1 MEYDYVVVGAG
12 TAGSVLAA
20 RLSEDQGVSVLLLEA
35 GGAGAPEFIA
45 HPPAW
50 PRLLGTSRNWRER
63 TAEQASTGTSIPL
76 ARGRGLGGSSAINA
90 MVFTRGHR
98 SSYDAWAAKGWSFGD
113 LLPYLKRS
121 ERAPGRDPRWR
132 GQSGPL
138 AVVPA
143 AEPNPVLEACL
154 EAAVEAGHREAADIS
169 SGLEEGFGWPDLNIV
184 AGRRQSADDAYLA
197 PAFGRGNLRV
207 ETDALVHRVLVERD
221 RCAGVTYTAAGEQVT
236 VRAAREVVLTAG
248 AIGTPHLLLRSGIGP
263 SEHLR
268 EMGVEVVHDLPGV
281 GSNLQDH
288 VMAGLVYTPARPIPT
303 PRNNHGEALGL
314 LRGPDARDGPD
325 LQIIFVD
332 VPSHSPALGGPSRG
346 YTIRVSLMRPHSRG
360 TVRLASASPAA
371 PAVIDPGYYSDAR
384 DLTTMVAGLQAA
396 REIGRARALD
406 GWRGGEV
413 LPGVEVRD
421 RRALRAYLRAGLASY
436 FHPAGTC
443 AIGAVVDEELRV
455 HGIEGLRVADASVMP
470 SIVSGNTNATVY
482 GIAERAAELI
492 TSTAH
497 R

>member
-20 RLSEDQGVSVLLLEA
+20 RLSEDPGASVLLLEA
-35 GGAGAPEFIA
+35 GGAGAP
-45 HPPAW
+45 AW
-50 PRLLGTSRNWRER
+50 PRLLGTSRNWGER

-76 ARGRGLGGSSAINA
+76 ARGRGLGGSSALNA

-98 SSYDAWAAKGWSFGD
+98 SSYDAWTAKGWGFDD

-121 ERAPGRDPRWR
+121 ERAPGRDARWR

-138 AVVPA
+138 TVAPA
-143 AEPNPVLEACL
+143 AEPNPVLEACM
-154 EAAVEAGHREAADIS
+154 EAAVEAGHRRADDIS
-169 SGLEEGFGWPDLNIV
+169 SGLEEGFGWPDLNI
-184 AGRRQSADDAYLA
+184 AGGRRQSAADAYLA
-197 PAFGRGNLRV
+197 PASGRGNLRV
-207 ETDALVHRVLVERD
+207 VTDAPVHRVLIERG

-236 VRAAREVVLTAG
+236 VRAAREVVLAAG
-248 AIGTPHLLLRSGIGP
+248 AIGTPRLLLSSGIGP

-268 EMGVEVVHDLPGV
+268 EMGVEVVRNLPGV

-288 VMAGLVYTPARPIPT
+288 VMAGLVYAPARPIPT

-314 LRGPDARDGPD
+314 LRGPDARDEPD

-332 VPSHSPALGGPSRG
+332 VPSHSPALGGPRHG

-360 TVRLASASPAA
+360 TVRLASASPTA
-371 PAVIDPGYYSDAR
+371 PPVIDPGYYSDAR
-384 DLTTMVAGLQAA
+384 DLNTMVAGLRAA

-406 GWRGGEV
+406 GWRGGEM

-443 AIGAVVDEELRV
+443 AIGPVVDEELRV

-470 SIVSGNTNATVY
+470 SIVSGNTDATVY

-492 TSTAH
+492 TST
-497 R
+497 